1 MTVSWHNF
9 FFVGLISGE
18 ADGRRVHRHINEI
31 CQKYNECYCCCFCYC
46 IIVGRCK
53 PHSLLPLLFLFLF
66 LFSFTFF
73 SSIYTFYYCQ
83 PVFVSHSVNNVII
96 KVHHLCM
103 SDCLC
108 VHLCVCVC
116 ICVFLGKL
124 LQTVVLAI
132 QLTIASFT
140 REYND
145 SLIHDKLFLLRL
157 FVVVVVVFVAVV
169 RSFLLFTYSMSK
181 VFTFEWNELIL
192 THSNVSKQR
201 SLTHI
206 HTCICK

>member
-1 MTVSWHNF
+1 
-9 FFVGLISGE
+9 
-18 ADGRRVHRHINEI
+18 
-31 CQKYNECYCCCFCYC
+31 
-46 IIVGRCK
+46 
-53 PHSLLPLLFLFLF
+53 
-66 LFSFTFF
+66 
-73 SSIYTFYYCQ
+73 
-83 PVFVSHSVNNVII
+83 
-96 KVHHLCM
+96 M

-181 VFTFEWNELIL
+181 VFTFE
-192 THSNVSKQR
+192 
-201 SLTHI
+201 
-206 HTCICK
+206 